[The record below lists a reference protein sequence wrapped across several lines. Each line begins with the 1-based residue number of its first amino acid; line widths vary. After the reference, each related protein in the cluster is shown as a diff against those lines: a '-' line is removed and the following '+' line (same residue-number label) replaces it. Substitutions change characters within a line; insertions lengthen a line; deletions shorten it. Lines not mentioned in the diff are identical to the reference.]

1 MSFGWVR
8 KGRQGF
14 RGLGLKR
21 FLRRR
26 LTGSRGLDELLWDVG
41 KGAASTRKRVCSSC
55 FSYLFFWLCF
65 IPTPPTHFFCF
76 LLIWIFF
83 FCYQGMLS
91 FRLSLRKPWTV
102 NESYKHLITGLV
114 LHEAEKR
121 GVAFPGH
128 IPHSLKSLK
137 VKYYCSW
144 RVSHSETLSSISHLQ
159 HTNQID

>member
-1 MSFGWVR
+1 
-8 KGRQGF
+8 
-14 RGLGLKR
+14 
-21 FLRRR
+21 
-26 LTGSRGLDELLWDVG
+26 
-41 KGAASTRKRVCSSC
+41 
-55 FSYLFFWLCF
+55 
-65 IPTPPTHFFCF
+65 
-76 LLIWIFF
+76 
-83 FCYQGMLS
+83 MLS

-128 IPHSLKSLK
+128 IPQSLKSLK

-159 HTNQID
+159 HINQID